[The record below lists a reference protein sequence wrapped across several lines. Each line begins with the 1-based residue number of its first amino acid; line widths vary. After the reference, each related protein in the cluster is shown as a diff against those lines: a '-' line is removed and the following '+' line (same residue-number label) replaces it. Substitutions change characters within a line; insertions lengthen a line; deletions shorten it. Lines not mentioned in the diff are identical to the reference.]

1 MATKTTPEIIRSGEF
16 ILTPGLSE
24 GGLGDITVHEQDG
37 KVFVATVLVKDIP
50 QWVNDREH
58 SCGLLE
64 SELMVFWLL
73 YTGNPSDADSL
84 LFWRWRFVDCW
95 RNYQT
100 ELTGAPSFMHEVNGN
115 LNILPMYPRAMRFAV
130 ASHMEGA
137 MIEHLG
143 EEEGTRMALNMYAQM
158 VAPPDSP
165 QWLTPLGIEAVERL
179 KRVFFEAIELIDK
192 GPLPE
197 EVMH

>member
-100 ELTGAPSFMHEVNGN
+100 ELTGAPSFTHEVNGN

-179 KRVFFEAIELIDK
+179 KLVFFEAIELIDK
-192 GPLPE
+192 GPRPE